1 MFAVFGKNRIDEDDV
16 NDVIDF
22 LNDNPSIKKRVLREI
37 LDKEVIAKALADV
50 FTEEGTEIHCFLQ
63 DLSLN
68 NMYQIEKEINK
79 TIDNKMKSMDI
90 DKKINEKGEEFLK
103 KNPEYKTLHNLDK
116 EIKDIK
122 SNLKKLLSVLSKA
135 DITTTIEKLKEA
147 TQK

>member
-1 MFAVFGKNRIDEDDV
+1 MFGLFGKNRIDEDAV

-37 LDKEVIAKALADV
+37 FDKEVVANALADV

-79 TIDNKMKSMDI
+79 TIDSKIKAMDI
-90 DKKINEKGEEFLK
+90 DNKIKEKGEEFLK
-103 KNPEYKTLHNLDK
+103 RNPEYKTLHNLDK
-116 EIKDIK
+116 EIKEIK